1 MQRFKNK
8 VCIISGGAS
17 GIGAKTAE
25 MFTEQ
30 GGKVLIGDVDE
41 KTGENQTNKINEKS
55 GNGTA
60 IFSYLDV
67 SNPDDCEKAVE
78 KAVNE
83 FGSADYLLNS
93 AIKMAPGMLKELS
106 LQDWNTMITIGLT
119 GTFLMTQ
126 ATGRWMIEND
136 TPGSIVTMSS
146 IGGQQPYGMSGAYST
161 VKAAVIMLAEHFG
174 IEWASHKI
182 RVNAICPGHT
192 ETPLTSYLKD
202 SNIKKQRSEITPL
215 LRVAQPIDIANG
227 ILFLF
232 SEEAD
237 YITAT
242 TLEIDGGLSKT
253 VMNHL
258 PGRKWK

>member
-25 MFTEQ
+25 MFAEE

-41 KTGENQTNKINEKS
+41 KNGKNQTEKITEKY

-60 IFSYLDV
+60 IFCYLDV
-67 SNPDDCEKAVE
+67 SNPNDCEKAVK
-78 KAVNE
+78 KAVHE
-83 FGSADYLLNS
+83 FGCVNYLLNS
-93 AIKMAPGMLKELS
+93 AIKMAPGMLKELP
-106 LQDWNTMITIGLT
+106 LENWNTMITIGLT

-126 ATGRWMIEND
+126 ATGRWMIDNNI
-136 TPGSIVTMSS
+136 PGSIVTMSS

-202 SNIKKQRSEITPL
+202 SDIKKQRSEITPL
-215 LRVAQPIDIANG
+215 LRIAQPIDIANG

>member
-25 MFTEQ
+25 IFTEQ
-30 GGKVLIGDVDE
+30 GGKVLIGDIDE
-41 KTGENQTNKINEKS
+41 KNGENQTNKIIEKF

-83 FGSADYLLNS
+83 FGSVDFLLNS

>member
-30 GGKVLIGDVDE
+30 GGKVLIGDIDE
-41 KTGENQTNKINEKS
+41 KAGENQTNKIIEKS
-55 GNGTA
+55 GNRTA

-83 FGSADYLLNS
+83 FGSVDYLLNS